1 MTLSAG
7 ELGHRPDT
15 DLQKHVGDSSPASL
29 DVAGEVEKMTLANK
43 LVLVHSEYMLDVS
56 PLPSDS

>member
-15 DLQKHVGDSSPASL
+15 NLQKHVGDSSAASL
-29 DVAGEVEKMTLANK
+29 HVVSEVEKND
-43 LVLVHSEYMLDVS
+43 LD
-56 PLPSDS
+56 